1 MSDEYRRLILDLVER
16 ELVGPYAEDEV
27 IDENPQRRYV
37 VGQLAT
43 SEDGGLLG
51 LDDETQYD
59 AEALTTADETD
70 VLAPSLEEAATD
82 SEADGDEPAEDSA
95 SIAKARR
102 ESLSSMGVSFVVS
115 PGTEISYEAT
125 WGEYRRDGDRFARE
139 QRTALGQIV
148 FDRACSLTAREHGR
162 ATVKWIARELRGKL
176 IASVFILNAS
186 SKTPKDGTERLY
198 QVGIALRCPQSASGF
213 LSRSDVSADLSHSEL
228 DANDLLFR
236 KRKEFAIGLHTA
248 VRPTIASDGT
258 CRELVSK
265 TLPNVDTRRTSSRK
279 FNAGLDAMSMEWLA
293 STGDAKET
301 CAELHTLFSA
311 YSDWPQQLRREAD
324 DLEPRLRD
332 LSAVQIGAVE
342 ERVARLNYGIDLL
355 ASDPKAF
362 LAFRFA
368 NEVMARV
375 QFRTAPDT
383 RKTYKI
389 GEPMD
394 DAARAGTWYPFQLA
408 FLLSVL
414 PDFVFPD
421 RSELASSTF
430 YSSPRA
436 AERPRHT

>member
-1 MSDEYRRLILDLVER
+1 
-16 ELVGPYAEDEV
+16 
-27 IDENPQRRYV
+27 
-37 VGQLAT
+37 
-43 SEDGGLLG
+43 
-51 LDDETQYD
+51 
-59 AEALTTADETD
+59 
-70 VLAPSLEEAATD
+70 
-82 SEADGDEPAEDSA
+82 
-95 SIAKARR
+95 
-102 ESLSSMGVSFVVS
+102 
-115 PGTEISYEAT
+115 
-125 WGEYRRDGDRFARE
+125 
-139 QRTALGQIV
+139 
-148 FDRACSLTAREHGR
+148 
-162 ATVKWIARELRGKL
+162 
-176 IASVFILNAS
+176 
-186 SKTPKDGTERLY
+186 
-198 QVGIALRCPQSASGF
+198 
-213 LSRSDVSADLSHSEL
+213 
-228 DANDLLFR
+228 
-236 KRKEFAIGLHTA
+236 
-248 VRPTIASDGT
+248 
-258 CRELVSK
+258 
-265 TLPNVDTRRTSSRK
+265 
-279 FNAGLDAMSMEWLA
+279 MSMEWLA

-311 YSDWPQQLRREAD
+311 YSEWPQQLRREAD

-414 PDFVFPD
+414 PDFVFPVGSE
-421 RSELASSTF
+421 RSVVDV
-430 YSSPRA
+430 YSFPRA